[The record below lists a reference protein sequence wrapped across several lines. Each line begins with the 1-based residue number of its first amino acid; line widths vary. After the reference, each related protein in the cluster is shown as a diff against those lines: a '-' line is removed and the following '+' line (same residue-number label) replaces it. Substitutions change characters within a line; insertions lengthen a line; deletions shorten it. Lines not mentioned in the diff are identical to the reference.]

1 MHLDIIV
8 EGIKD
13 QVDDFENWWST
24 RIIPMKTISK
34 DGKEQNALIQIALRK
49 RQAYSLIFPKEM
61 LDVVLNTLNP
71 ENCEVSRVDGK
82 GTKQWGLMFKTLRK
96 LLKLKKLPKR
106 DLTKG
111 IMPMRPFRDVRVVAL
126 GTREDGEVT
135 EADGGT
141 HEGL

>member
-13 QVDDFENWWST
+13 QVDDFETWWST
-24 RIIPMKTISK
+24 RTLPMKVKSK
-34 DGKEQNALIQIALRK
+34 EGVETNALIQVGLRK

-111 IMPMRPFRDVRVVAL
+111 IMPMRPFKRC
-126 GTREDGEVT
+126 
-135 EADGGT
+135 
-141 HEGL
+141 